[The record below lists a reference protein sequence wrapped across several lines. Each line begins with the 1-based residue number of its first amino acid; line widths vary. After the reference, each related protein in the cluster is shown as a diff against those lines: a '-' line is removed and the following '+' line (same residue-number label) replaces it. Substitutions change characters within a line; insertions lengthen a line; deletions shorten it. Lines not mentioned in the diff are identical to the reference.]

1 MKLTDKENLEFMT
14 NEERIAADAE
24 LRKKRREV
32 EEIARFSTQTFT
44 GSETVEA

>member
-24 LRKKRREV
+24 LRKKKKR
-32 EEIARFSTQTFT
+32 S
-44 GSETVEA
+44 